1 VEKLAEQQRARRGSN
16 GHGGNSSSGSERSP
30 PPKALRAESTVQAYM
45 VCSPMKDSTHVQP
58 VGPSLPYPFQTGLNP
73 ISQGMMPLELHH
85 PQPVASTSAYVS
97 PPSAV
102 SDRIEHPA
110 SPPLPTGLTPFTNPE
125 STLPAQLKLDA
136 FISRDLAMKTI
147 SLFFE
152 HVSLSFSHRVTLIG
166 QVSCIMPLIHK
177 PSFMADLAAGEEERN
192 PIFFALIL
200 QMISMTLIHVSHF
213 LSQPY
218 TADQQLPVAYFPI
231 PAEDVRAFSDRCMR
245 RANAITHRNAE
256 RLSLD
261 MCIIKYVLFLIE
273 VGVR

>member
-1 VEKLAEQQRARRGSN
+1 ML
-16 GHGGNSSSGSERSP
+16 
-30 PPKALRAESTVQAYM
+30 
-45 VCSPMKDSTHVQP
+45 
-58 VGPSLPYPFQTGLNP
+58 PSLDTTQFQP
-73 ISQGMMPLELHH
+73 S
-85 PQPVASTSAYVS
+85 ASALTYVS

-102 SDRIEHPA
+102 SVRIEHPA

-136 FISRDLAMKTI
+136 FISRELAMKTI

-152 HVSLSFSHRVTLIG
+152 HVSRLHCRVTSLII

-200 QMISMTLIHVSHF
+200 QMISMTLIHVGLPS
-213 LSQPY
+213 LVY
-218 TADQQLPVAYFPI
+218 ADKKLPVAYFPI
-231 PAEDVRAFSDRCMR
+231 PAEDVRAVSDRCMR

-261 MCIIKYVLFLIE
+261 MCIIKYGLI
-273 VGVR
+273 RIIYALARSDI